1 MGKQLTLLLTWCDQ
15 LLVHVPVE
23 DRSCYLG
30 QGRISVRYGGA
41 LRRNPPHAPSRLFF
55 SAASPWASSAHG
67 QWAMIHKSRRG

>member
-41 LRRNPPHAPSRLFF
+41 LRRNPHMRPVGYFSPRLRLGP
-55 SAASPWASSAHG
+55 ALRMANGP
-67 QWAMIHKSRRG
+67 